1 MADDE
6 RNSLVV
12 HATRSRAEVGDVNL
26 AIGPLRRLVETAR
39 ARLAEIEA
47 NYTGD
52 SRAVEVTQ
60 AKLFNLVKQHYQ
72 ERDRLRLIIRDRRKY
87 LRVLLAGRE
96 HEAVH
101 TAGKHK
107 RTTTETASNH
117 ERRASAA
124 EYRKELGDEA
134 ERELRKLWKQLIL
147 LYHPDRHVGEADTI
161 DTYVKLM
168 STINRAKEERDID
181 RLREI
186 YNDPGGFVLRQG
198 WTWLDFS
205 DADEIAS
212 LRKLLAAIYAEIV
225 NKLKAL
231 NGLRESPVYE
241 LCQLSNGRPDL
252 LDEAASGL
260 AKTVSAEIAQLE
272 TEAEKLES
280 EIAELLGS
288 DEALFCDGSG
298 RSRDVCIP

>member
-12 HATRSRAEVGDVNL
+12 HAPRSRAEVGDVNP

-52 SRAVEVTQ
+52 RRAVEATQ

-124 EYRKELGDEA
+124 ESRKELGAEA

-147 LYHPDRHVGEADTI
+147 LYHPDRHAGEADTI
-161 DTYVKLM
+161 DTYAKLM

-212 LRKLLAAIYAEIV
+212 LTKFLGTLYAEIV
-225 NKLKAL
+225 NKLRAL
-231 NGLRESPVYE
+231 NGLHGSPLYE
-241 LCQLSNGRPDL
+241 LHQLSNGRPGL
-252 LDEAASGL
+252 FDEAAAGV
-260 AKTVSAEIAQLE
+260 AKAVSAEITQLE
-272 TEAEKLES
+272 AEAEKLES
-280 EIAELLGS
+280 EISER
-288 DEALFCDGSG
+288 
-298 RSRDVCIP
+298 RSPNL